1 MSNDVLGVKSMV
13 MTGDREGERY
23 AISTET
29 TMQGGTTAMKASS
42 KIQRQTKEDED
53 HGRQHDNES
62 ANKPM
67 QTKQIET
74 DSETNKNTD
83 YFYTQNLSPIPHQAF
98 DILYP

>member
-1 MSNDVLGVKSMV
+1 MV
-13 MTGDREGERY
+13 TTGDREGKRY

-42 KIQRQTKEDED
+42 KIQRQKKEDEE
-53 HGRQHDNES
+53 HVRQHDNES

-74 DSETNKNTD
+74 DSETNKKTD
-83 YFYTQNLSPIPHQAF
+83 YFYMQNLPPIPHEVF
-98 DILYP
+98 NII